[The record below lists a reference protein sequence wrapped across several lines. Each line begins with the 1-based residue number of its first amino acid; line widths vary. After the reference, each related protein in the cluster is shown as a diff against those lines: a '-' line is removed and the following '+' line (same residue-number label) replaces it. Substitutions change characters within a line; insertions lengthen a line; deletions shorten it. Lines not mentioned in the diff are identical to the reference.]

1 MFKKICIV
9 NGNEFKI
16 DRMEF
21 HLEDLVKKVLKEKK
35 ITVAVAVNNRLV
47 TKSDWKKKKI
57 LNGDVIEIVQPFF
70 GG

>member
-9 NGNEFKI
+9 NGNELKI
-16 DRMEF
+16 DEMDF
-21 HLEDLVKKVLKEKK
+21 HLDDLVKKILKDKK
-35 ITVAVAVNNRLV
+35 IKVAVAVNNILV
-47 TKSDWKKKKI
+47 QKSDWKKKKI